1 MRITIDINE
10 GNAAWEDFPD
20 NCAAKIRE
28 GLDQVLYVQARQ
40 KTEVEPVTVRDING
54 NTFATITLDEG

>member
-10 GNAAWEDFPD
+10 RNAAWEDCPD
-20 NCAAKIRE
+20 DCVEKISE
-28 GLDQVLYVQARQ
+28 GLDQVLYVHARQ
-40 KTEVEPVTVRDING
+40 KNEVDPITVRDING